1 MINTKLDILQLM
13 LLFQFKIHNAPW
25 FFCLQFLLSNGRLGW
40 FKMFVSSLKGFFLF
54 AEVVS
59 RLGCDNLDEITRDN
73 MTCNFYASN
82 LKHDMLTVS
91 C

>member
-1 MINTKLDILQLM
+1 
-13 LLFQFKIHNAPW
+13 
-25 FFCLQFLLSNGRLGW
+25 
-40 FKMFVSSLKGFFLF
+40 MFVSSPKGFFLF

-91 C
+91 CQEVLDELNFLYNE

>member
-1 MINTKLDILQLM
+1 
-13 LLFQFKIHNAPW
+13 
-25 FFCLQFLLSNGRLGW
+25 
-40 FKMFVSSLKGFFLF
+40 MFVSSPKGFFLF

-73 MTCNFYASN
+73 MTCNFYASS
-82 LKHDMLTVS
+82 LKHAMLTVS